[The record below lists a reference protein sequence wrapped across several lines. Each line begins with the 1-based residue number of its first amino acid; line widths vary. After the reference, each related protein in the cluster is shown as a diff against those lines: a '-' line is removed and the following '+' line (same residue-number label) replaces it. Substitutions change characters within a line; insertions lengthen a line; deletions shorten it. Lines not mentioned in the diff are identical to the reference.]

1 MNLNEEKK
9 YQMRQEA
16 FEAMGLVE
24 INKEI
29 AEEYLDMEQEERKE
43 LLEKVEKQNFAD
55 LTGEQKVKSVNY
67 VDYLKK
73 RNLQAEKERYMRLMF
88 AIGGS
93 TSNDVVE
100 RWGYSV
106 HINEILGEAQA
117 VSIYAERVG
126 NSIYALEYRSL
137 SGIWNPAHKDPEI
150 LRESMEYCYNSV
162 DNPRILLRA
171 IYLNSKRSD
180 SSKGSFSKGIFK
192 GKNIEEDLKQ
202 QVTMMEN
209 TFLNGLS
216 TLVQAKMSKE
226 EETKLQEYVKAGD
239 IEKEVPDFWGQLG
252 NRWKYSEYLLHFFAG
267 TAFLVMEHTP
277 LAAAFLRLLAVL
289 DYSAVYKACK
299 EMSAPQWFNK
309 YEELL
314 ERILSVAPREY
325 ITLNIDY
332 KEKHPVERMVKKY
345 PEETKKALSNLD
357 VGKYGYL
364 LEIIKK
370 ENPSLYEEVYVN
382 NKSEYFKKLAYEVIR
397 EYGVGR
403 EDAKSYLLGEKEL
416 DDLQPFLDKYKSC
429 YKYYYSNKRKILEE
443 AKKQGAETLYRRA
456 FIFLGLAGDT
466 YSLNSMVKEKSVEA
480 IEEMIAVFEVEKVP
494 LDMQLEIE
502 ETIYNSYY
510 GEQSQNFFINEI
522 VKVYAKKKEE
532 LGDTLVLASK
542 ESNVVGRYI
551 SICFMAEYKEVYKS
565 QILSCTADSSKI
577 IKVMLEALLMDCL
590 EWEEDIKAML
600 SSRKAQE
607 REMAINILRKWDVS
621 KYQEEFEKALE
632 KEKSKKV
639 KELLADCLGL
649 AGKSEDERAALEND
663 PAGLVKE
670 IHKGGKKRKIQWAYE
685 TPFVTVHKKDGQ
697 EADEEYLQ
705 AVALC
710 YADMATPGVNKQAVL
725 LAETLN
731 SDEFAIYATEMFDK
745 WLESGAEAKKK
756 WVLYFAS
763 IHGGAVI
770 VPKLVHQ
777 INEWPK
783 LARGAI
789 AAEAVK
795 ALALNGSQTAL
806 LTVDGISRKFKF
818 KQVKSAAGE
827 ALEYAATELGISKEE
842 LADKIVPDLGFD
854 EECKRTFDYGERSFV
869 VYLTPSLELEVF
881 DDNGKKLKN
890 IPAPGKKDDPE
901 LAKAAHESFKL
912 MKKQMKTVITNQKQ
926 RLEMALSSERQWSV
940 EKWKELFV
948 KNPVMHQFAISLIWG
963 VYNQDGLVET
973 FRYMEDGSFNTKDE
987 DEFEFPTEGSIGL
1000 VHPIELDSETKE
1012 QWKEQL
1018 SDYEVTQA
1026 IDQLERTV
1034 YEITEEEKE
1043 KTVLTK
1049 FAGKFMKAISLSGK
1063 LQDLGW
1069 YRGSIQDAGGYDTF
1083 YKEDAHMAVE
1093 LHFSG
1098 TFIGCDFEDE
1108 ITIYGVRF
1116 YKPGTVA
1123 RGSYVYDT
1131 IKKENLYKLGQVSP
1145 RYFSEIVYQLEK
1157 ATASST
1163 ETVEVEEDVLK

>member
-16 FEAMGLVE
+16 YEEIGLTE
-24 INKEI
+24 KNKEI

-43 LLEKVEKQNFAD
+43 LLEQVEKQSFTD
-55 LTGEQKVKSVNY
+55 LTNEQRMKSVNY
-67 VDYLKK
+67 LEYLEKRKK
-73 RNLQAEKERYMRLMF
+73 EPEMDRYMRLMF
-88 AIGGS
+88 AVGGS
-93 TSNDVVE
+93 TCEKVIS
-100 RWGYSV
+100 RWGYMFDRRGV
-106 HINEILGEAQA
+106 FEEAQA
-117 VSIYAERVG
+117 TAIYAEKMVWSSHMLDKHGLRV
-126 NSIYALEYRSL
+126 LWE
-137 SGIWNPAHKDPEI
+137 PAHKDPEI
-150 LRESMEYCYNSV
+150 LREAMEYCYNPSE
-162 DNPRILLRA
+162 NAKILLRA
-171 IYLNSKRSD
+171 IYLNCTEPNN
-180 SSKGSFSKGIFK
+180 SKGSFLKGIFQ
-192 GKNIEEDLKQ
+192 GKDAKEDLKAQ
-202 QVTMMEN
+202 AAMMEEA
-209 TFLNGLS
+209 FLKSLS
-216 TLVQAKMSKE
+216 PMFQMKLSQE
-226 EETKLQEYVKAGD
+226 EEQKLQEYVKAGD
-239 IEKEVPDFWGQLG
+239 ITKEVPDFLYQLG
-252 NRWKYSEYLLHFFAG
+252 NRHIHLDYTLCFLAG
-267 TAFLVMEHTP
+267 TAFLVIEHTP
-277 LAAAFLRLLAVL
+277 QAAALLRLLAVL
-289 DYSAVYKACK
+289 DYEAVYRICEQMAQPK
-299 EMSAPQWFNK
+299 WFK
-309 YEELL
+309 KQEELL
-314 ERILSVAPREY
+314 ERILNIAPSEY
-325 ITLNIDY
+325 IVLNIIHEQMQAVGRMVEQYPEAAEKALKDLDADKY
-332 KEKHPVERMVKKY
+332 GCLVKVIKEK
-345 PEETKKALSNLD
+345 
-357 VGKYGYL
+357 
-364 LEIIKK
+364 
-370 ENPSLYEEVYVN
+370 NPSLYQRVHG
-382 NKSEYFKKLAYEVIR
+382 SSQSDYFEKVAYEVIKD
-397 EYGVGR
+397 YGYGR
-403 EDAKSYLLGEKEL
+403 DEAKEYLLRIREV
-416 DDLQPFLDKYKSC
+416 DDLRPFMENY
-429 YKYYYSNKRKILEE
+429 RKTSSYGWKKAGLIKEARKQDGEE
-443 AKKQGAETLYRRA
+443 FYRRA
-456 FIFLGLAGDT
+456 FIFLGLTGET
-466 YSLNSMVKEKSVEA
+466 YAFNSLVKEKSVEA
-480 IEEMIAVFEVEKVP
+480 IEEMLSVFEGENLPVD
-494 LDMQLEIE
+494 LQLEVA
-502 ETIYNSYY
+502 ETAYNGYY
-510 GEQSQNFFINEI
+510 SEQSQIFFLNEI
-522 VKVYAKKKEE
+522 VKAYAKRKEQW
-532 LGDTLVLASK
+532 GDALSLAAK

-551 SICFMAEYKEVYKS
+551 SIRFMAEQKETYKKEV
-565 QILSCTADSSKI
+565 LSCTGDTSKM
-577 IKVMLEALLMDCL
+577 IKEMLEAILMDCP
-590 EWEEDIKAML
+590 EWEDDIKAML
-600 SSRKAQE
+600 SSKKAQE
-607 REMAINILRKWDVS
+607 REMAILVLKRWGAS
-621 KYQEEFEKALE
+621 KYQEEFAKALE

-639 KELLADCLGL
+639 KELLSECLGVTTE
-649 AGKSEDERAALEND
+649 SETEGTEAKTD
-663 PAGLVKE
+663 PESIVKE
-670 IHKGGKKRKIQWAYE
+670 LHKGGKKRKVQWAYE
-685 TPFVTVHKKDGQ
+685 TPFVPVHKKDGQ
-697 EADEEYLQ
+697 EVSEEYLQ
-705 AVALC
+705 ALALC
-710 YADMATPGVNKQAVL
+710 YADMSIPGANKQAL
-725 LAETLN
+725 ILAQDLN
-731 SDEFAIYATEMFDK
+731 EEELAAYAAELFDK
-745 WLESGAEAKKK
+745 WLESNAEAKKK

-890 IPAPGKKDDPE
+890 VPAPGKKDDPE

-987 DEFEFPTEGSIGL
+987 DEFEFPTDGSIGL